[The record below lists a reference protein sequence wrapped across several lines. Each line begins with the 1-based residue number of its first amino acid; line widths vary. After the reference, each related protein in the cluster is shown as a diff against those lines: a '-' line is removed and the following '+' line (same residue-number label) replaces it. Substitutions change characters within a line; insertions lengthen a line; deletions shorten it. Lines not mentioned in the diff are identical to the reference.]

1 MKLKTRLRG
10 TAYAFRDIV
19 DLLAKA
25 GEEKA
30 GDVLAGIAARSNA
43 ERVAAKRVLA
53 EVTLGELRANPAV
66 PCEIDEVSRVQEEQI
81 NEQIFGEIKNWTVA
95 EFREWLLS
103 HSTTGAMIQ
112 RISRALT
119 AEMASAVAKL
129 MSNMDL
135 VYAARKIRVVT
146 HCNTT
151 LGLPGT
157 LSYRIQPNHPSDS
170 IEGITASIYEGL
182 SYTSGDACLGI
193 NPNDDSV
200 ENTVRI
206 MNAVHDLQDRWRVPT
221 QTVVLSHI
229 TTQMAAVQKGG
240 RADMFF
246 QSIAGTESCN
256 KEFGISAALLDE
268 AFEMIKKYGHAPGPN
283 LMYFETGQGSE
294 LSLGAHHGVDM
305 QTLEARTYAFGRRYH
320 PFMVN
325 NVTGFI
331 GPETHFDGKQI
342 IRGSLEDHFMGKLLG
357 LPMGM
362 APCYTN
368 HVRSDQ
374 NDQEN
379 AIMLLAMA
387 GANYYMGVPQSDDCM
402 LSYQDTSYHDDV
414 TLRELLNLRPAP
426 EFERWCERMG
436 LLKNGRLTPIAGDP
450 TIFLGEPPVGGM
462 QL

>member
-10 TAYAFRDIV
+10 VTYEFRDLV

-30 GDVLAGIAARSNA
+30 GDVLAGIAASTNA
-43 ERVAAKRVLA
+43 ERIAAKRVLA
-53 EVTLGELRANPAV
+53 EVTLEELRANPVV
-66 PCEIDEVSRVQEEQI
+66 PCEKDEVSRVQDEQI
-81 NEQIFGEIKNWTVA
+81 NEAIFAEVKDWTVA
-95 EFREWLLS
+95 EFREWILS
-103 HSTTGAMIQ
+103 HETSGDML
-112 RISRALT
+112 RRVSRALNG
-119 AEMASAVAKL
+119 EMVSAVAKL

-135 VYAARKIRVVT
+135 VYAASKIRVVT
-146 HCNTT
+146 HCCTT
-151 LGLPGT
+151 VGLPGT
-157 LSYRIQPNHPSDS
+157 LSYRIQPNHPADS
-170 IEGITASIYEGL
+170 IDGILASTMEGL
-182 SYTSGDACLGI
+182 SFTSGDAVIGV

-200 ENTVRI
+200 ENTARI
-206 MNAVHDLQDRWRVPT
+206 MNAIHDLKERWQIPT
-221 QTVVLSHI
+221 QTCVLSHV
-229 TTQMAAVQKGG
+229 TTQMNAVEKGG
-240 RADMFF
+240 ANVDCFF
-246 QSIAGTESCN
+246 QSVSGTEACN
-256 KEFGISAALLDE
+256 NEFGISASLLDK
-268 AFEMIKKYGHAPGPN
+268 AYAMIQQLGCSPGPN

-294 LSLGAHHGVDM
+294 LSLGAHCGADM
-305 QTLEARTYAFGRRYH
+305 QTLEARTYTFARRFN
-320 PFMVN
+320 PFLVN

-414 TLRELLNLRPAP
+414 TLRELLHLRPAP
-426 EFERWCERMG
+426 EFERWCEQMG
-436 LLKNGRLTPIAGDP
+436 LLKNGRLTKRAGDP
-450 TIFLGEPPVGGM
+450 TIFLGDPPCQGR
-462 QL
+462 

>member
-10 TAYAFRDIV
+10 VTYEFRDLV
-19 DLLAKA
+19 DVLAKA

-30 GDVLAGIAARSNA
+30 GDVLAGIAATSSA

-53 EVTLGELRANPAV
+53 EVSLGEIRANPAI
-66 PCEIDEVSRVQEEQI
+66 PPEIDEVSRVQEEQI
-81 NEQIFGEIKNWTVA
+81 NEQIFGEIKHWTVGY
-95 EFREWLLS
+95 FREWILS
-103 HSTTGAMIQ
+103 HETTGDMI
-112 RISRALT
+112 RRVSRALT
-119 AEMASAVAKL
+119 GEMASAVAKL

-135 VYAARKIRVVT
+135 VYAASKIHVVT
-146 HCNTT
+146 HCETT

-157 LSYRIQPNHPSDS
+157 LSYRIQANHPSDS
-170 IEGITASIYEGL
+170 IEGITASVLEGL
-182 SYTSGDACLGI
+182 SYTSGDACIGI

-200 ENTVRI
+200 ENTIRI
-206 MNAVHDLQDRWRVPT
+206 MNAIQEIKHRYRVPT

-229 TTQMAAVQKGG
+229 TTQMKAIEQGAV
-240 RADMFF
+240 ADMFF
-246 QSIAGTESCN
+246 QSIAGTQKCN
-256 KEFGISAALLDE
+256 EEFGISAALLDE
-268 AFEMIKKYGHAPGPN
+268 ALDMIRKRGGSPGPN

-305 QTLEARTYAFGRRYH
+305 QTLEARTYAFGRRYS

-368 HVRSDQ
+368 HVRADQ

-379 AIMLLAMA
+379 AIMLLALA
-387 GANYYMGVPQSDDCM
+387 GATYYMGVPQNDDCM
-402 LSYQDTSYHDDV
+402 LAYQDTSYHDDV
-414 TLRELLNLRPAP
+414 TLRELLNRRPTP
-426 EFERWCERMG
+426 EFERWCREMG
-436 LLKNGRLTPIAGDP
+436 LLDENGRLTARAGDP
-450 TIFLGEPPVGGM
+450 TIFLCMGR
-462 QL
+462 